1 MERRGGRAESLSAPD
16 WAHADADELR
26 ARLGEMD
33 LDAFE
38 QACGNDQFTEEHV
51 RLLLKDPGL
60 PSEFVERISREPRFF
75 QKNIVRVGLA
85 LHPKLPRVRGLEIV
99 RWLYWRDLVRVT
111 VQPSLHPQIRVTAD
125 QVLAEK
131 IPDLTIGER
140 ISLARSAS
148 RAVLRVLRLDPDPR
162 VIEALLRNA
171 RCTEED
177 VVFMAASIDSHPL
190 ALGAIARSPRWRARP
205 MVREQ
210 LVRNRRLSLPLAL
223 GLMTELSRGELA
235 AIARQPELPKLLRE
249 AARRKIEEGNRQG
262 TRQRR

>member
-1 MERRGGRAESLSAPD
+1 MTSVD
-16 WAHADADELR
+16 WARADADVLR
-26 ARLGEMD
+26 AHVGEMD
-33 LDAFE
+33 LGAFE
-38 QACGNDQFTEEHV
+38 AACGNDQFTEEHV

-60 PSEFVERISREPRFF
+60 APELVERISREPRFF
-75 QKNIVRVGLA
+75 QKNVVRVALA
-85 LHPKLPRVRGLEIV
+85 LHPKLPRVRGLELV

-111 VQPSLHPQIRVTAD
+111 VQPSVHPQVRVTAD

-148 RAVLRVLRLDPDPR
+148 RAVLRALRLDQDPR

-177 VVFMAASIDSHPL
+177 VVFMASSADSHPQ
-190 ALGAIARSPRWRARP
+190 ALGAIARSSRWRSRP

-223 GLMTELSRGELA
+223 GLMTELGRAELA

-249 AARRKIEEGNRQG
+249 AARRKLEETSRSRSR
-262 TRQRR
+262 TRG